1 MYLNRKS
8 IPNLD
13 VKKGAVGIGGN
24 QTGIYPQNSPGGWHI
39 IGNSP
44 INFFKK
50 DNDNPCFA
58 KAGDKIK
65 FLPVSK
71 EEYNSI
77 LNLVESNSYEPKS
90 ISV

>member
-1 MYLNRKS
+1 MGTK
-8 IPNLD
+8 
-13 VKKGAVGIGGN
+13 VKFQPTK
-24 QTGIYPQNSPGGWHI
+24 TKLKY
-39 IGNSP
+39 
-44 INFFKK
+44 
-50 DNDNPCFA
+50 DA